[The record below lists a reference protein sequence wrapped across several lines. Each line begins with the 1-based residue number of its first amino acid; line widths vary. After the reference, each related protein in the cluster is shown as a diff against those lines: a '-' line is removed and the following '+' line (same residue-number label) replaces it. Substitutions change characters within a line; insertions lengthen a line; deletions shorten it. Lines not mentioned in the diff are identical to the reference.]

1 MLKAGMILQG
11 GEHLFFF
18 LSSRTTLKHILDHAD
33 LACLLLG
40 WDATQ
45 HNAQERSCLDD
56 MMTRPLVKEIQGVCQ
71 GALISLILHLCSM
84 GIK

>member
-1 MLKAGMILQG
+1 MLREGLILQG

-18 LSSRTTLKHILDHAD
+18 LSSRTTLRHMLGCAD

-45 HNAQERSCLDD
+45 HNAREKGMS
-56 MMTRPLVKEIQGVCQ
+56 
-71 GALISLILHLCSM
+71 
-84 GIK
+84 